1 MKLVVMGQQ
10 ILDALELLTGLTSC
24 AVVRELAPAVVP
36 FVDWTGVLPVVS
48 NLLGRRGLK
57 ILTAVANESPFVV
70 ITT

>member
-10 ILDALELLTGLTSC
+10 IFDALELLTGLTSC

-48 NLLGRRGLK
+48 NLLGR
-57 ILTAVANESPFVV
+57 
-70 ITT
+70 